1 MKKNNFLQKNK
12 IEYLIACSIIFL
24 FHLPLIILGHNGYI
38 MIDDVLNLEFLYKH
52 LLKINGLL
60 FELNPNFVIPNIY
73 SDGLSLGYIHSRF
86 NIIDLLFYFFNSFDA
101 YIINSIL
108 IKLIGFFSMRLLIN
122 QNYSSIGTLNT
133 FLISISFSLIPLN
146 SIYGLTV
153 IGIPL
158 IFVAFSNLLK
168 NEK

>member
-1 MKKNNFLQKNK
+1 MNKNILLQINK
-12 IEYLIACSIIFL
+12 IEYFIACAIIIS
-24 FHLPLIILGHNGYI
+24 FHLPLIILGQNGYI

-108 IKLIGFFSMRLLIN
+108 IKLIGFFNEIINKPELFFYWDSKYFSYFNFFLIN
-122 QNYSSIGTLNT
+122 TSKFYIRTYSYRNT
-133 FLISISFSLIPLN
+133 FNFCSIF
-146 SIYGLTV
+146 
-153 IGIPL
+153 
-158 IFVAFSNLLK
+158 
-168 NEK
+168 